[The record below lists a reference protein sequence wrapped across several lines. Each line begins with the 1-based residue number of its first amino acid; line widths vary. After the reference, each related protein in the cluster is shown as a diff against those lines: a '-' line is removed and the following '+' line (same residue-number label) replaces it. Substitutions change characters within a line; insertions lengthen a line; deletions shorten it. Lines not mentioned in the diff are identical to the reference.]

1 MEPAGARGS
10 LTGPARRCESEPG
23 PRLDLAP
30 LPLASGQLLSHYEI
44 LGPIGA
50 GGMGEVYRA
59 RDTRLER
66 EVALKVL
73 PEELAQDAERLRR
86 FEREAK
92 TLASLNHPNVAG
104 IHGVDQAGDVCFLA
118 LELVPGEDLG
128 QRLKRGA
135 LPVDEAL
142 DVCRQIAEGLEA
154 AHEAGVVHRDLKP
167 ANVRLTPAG
176 VAKVLD
182 FGLAKPIHPKPSSA
196 GTSAAESDSFLMTEE
211 GRVLGTPTYMSPEQ
225 ARGKPVDRRTDLW
238 AFGCVLFECLTGKRA
253 FAGETFT
260 DIVAAIAGQE
270 PDWDALP
277 PLAPRVEEL
286 LRRCLTKDPRLRLR
300 DAGEA
305 RVQLQ
310 LALDAP
316 GLGAES
322 VAMTSAP
329 AAVARR
335 KRSAAW
341 LAGAFGLAAGGA
353 LVYGLRPT
361 QNAASEV
368 TAASTPLHVVFEE
381 LSPGPFTVDI
391 ALSPDGAS
399 VAWTQMDGIHVRSL
413 GSLAGARL
421 VESGVGAGK
430 RLEDAPICVIWSPD
444 GRELA
449 YVASDAVWRVPIG
462 GGPSMRVADAATVPK
477 SPGAVLWT
485 VDDELVFKGKD
496 GLTVIAVPA
505 RGGQLVTQ
513 LEVDPKT
520 TQHFDGVAAL
530 PDGSLLVVP
539 HRVGLTHAD
548 VISLARDGVLRDLVQ
563 LPGWE
568 IGGIGY
574 GAGHLVVERKADGES
589 SLWKIAFSLE
599 RGEVLGEPTL
609 LTAGASP
616 FSLSADGT
624 LAYLKR
630 EGKLAVE
637 SVWVDPHG
645 MVEPFGRK
653 HEGEFLLSV
662 PSHDGRRVITT
673 APGVGSTIWANDLE
687 RGVTMAV
694 QKSKELVVV
703 IAGTLPDGRIL
714 GWTPDDRTVAF
725 PLDGQGEPEEITK
738 GALACVSRD
747 GRFGLVLFGANG
759 GEQRLEVLS
768 LADGAVTPFREL
780 KVDGPMLPSIS
791 PDGRFALYGTNKAG
805 DMQAYLTPFPSGNGD
820 WQVSIDGANFAWF
833 NRNGDT
839 IYLARGGVP
848 LGGPVEVWSVTFQSE
863 PEVRLG
869 VPEPLFTLEGEE
881 VTLTSYHPTE
891 ERFLGFRRVPS
902 GHSSIAIHAG
912 WAKPR

>member
-1 MEPAGARGS
+1 MAGPYLPSVALS
-10 LTGPARRCESEPG
+10 TRCQVLCQLG

-30 LPLASGQLLSHYEI
+30 LPLASGQLLTHYEI
-44 LGPIGA
+44 LGPLGA

-66 EVALKVL
+66 QVAIKVL
-73 PEELAQDAERLRR
+73 PEELAHDDERLRR

-104 IHGVDQAGDVCFLA
+104 IHGLDQVDDVCFLA
-118 LELVPGEDLG
+118 LELVPGQDLSE
-128 QRLKRGA
+128 RLKRGA

-167 ANVRLTPAG
+167 ANVRLTPEG

-182 FGLAKPIHPKPSSA
+182 FGLAKPIRPKPSRE
-196 GTSAAESDSFLMTEE
+196 GTSTAESDSFLVTEE
-211 GRVLGTPTYMSPEQ
+211 GLVLGTPTYMSPEQ
-225 ARGKPVDRRTDLW
+225 ARGKPVDRRTDIW

-253 FAGETFT
+253 FGGDTFT

-286 LRRCLTKDPRLRLR
+286 LRRCLTKDPRARLR

-316 GLGAES
+316 GRGAAS
-322 VAMTSAP
+322 AAPSSAP
-329 AAVARR
+329 VEEAKR
-335 KRSAAW
+335 KRSTAL
-341 LAGAFGLAAGGA
+341 LAGALGLAAGGA
-353 LVYGLRPT
+353 LVYGLRST
-361 QNAASEV
+361 RSDATEV
-368 TAASTPLHVVFEE
+368 STVSPPLHVVFEE
-381 LSPGPFTVDI
+381 LSSGSFAVDI
-391 ALSPDGAS
+391 AISPDGAS
-399 VAWTQMDGIHVRSL
+399 VAWTQMDGIHVRNL
-413 GSLAGARL
+413 GSLAGALL
-421 VESGVGAGK
+421 VESGVGEGK
-430 RLEDAPICVIWSPD
+430 RPEDAPICVTWSPD

-449 YVASDAVWRVPIG
+449 YIADDVLWRVPVG
-462 GGPSMRVADAATVPK
+462 GGPSMRVADAASAPK
-477 SPGAVLWT
+477 SPGAVFWT
-485 VDDELVFKGKD
+485 LDDELVFKGKD
-496 GLTVIAVPA
+496 GLTVVAVPA
-505 RGGQLVTQ
+505 RGGEVVTR

-548 VISLARDGVLRDLVQ
+548 VISLARNGELRDLVQ

-568 IGGIGY
+568 TGGIGY
-574 GAGHLVVERKADGES
+574 GAGQIVVERKADGES
-589 SLWKIAFSLE
+589 SLWTIGFSLE
-599 RGEVLGEPTL
+599 RGEILGEPTL
-609 LTAGASP
+609 LMATASP
-616 FSLSADGT
+616 FSISADGT

-637 SVWVDPHG
+637 PVWVNERG
-645 MVEPFGRK
+645 VIEPFGRK
-653 HEGEFLLSV
+653 LEGEFLLSV

-673 APGVGSTIWANDLE
+673 APGVGSTIWAHDLD
-687 RGVTMAV
+687 RGVTTAV
-694 QKSKELVVV
+694 LKSEEQVVV
-703 IAGTLPDGRIL
+703 VAGTLPDGRIL
-714 GWTPDDRTVAF
+714 GWTLEDVTVAF

-738 GALACVSRD
+738 GALASVSRD
-747 GRFGLVLFGANG
+747 GKLGLLLFGANG
-759 GEQRLEVLS
+759 GDQRLEVLH
-768 LADGAVTPFREL
+768 LADGAVTPFRAL
-780 KVDGPMLPSIS
+780 KVDEPMLPSIS
-791 PDGRFALYGTNKAG
+791 PDGRFALYGANTAG
-805 DMQAYLTPFPSGNGD
+805 DMQAHLAPFPSGNGD
-820 WQVSIDGANFAWF
+820 WQVSTDGADFAWF
-833 NRNGDT
+833 NGKGDT

-848 LGGPVEVWSVTFQSE
+848 LGGPIEVWSVTFQSE

-869 VPEPLFTLEGEE
+869 IPEPLFVLEGEE
-881 VTLTSYHPTE
+881 VTLTGYHPTE